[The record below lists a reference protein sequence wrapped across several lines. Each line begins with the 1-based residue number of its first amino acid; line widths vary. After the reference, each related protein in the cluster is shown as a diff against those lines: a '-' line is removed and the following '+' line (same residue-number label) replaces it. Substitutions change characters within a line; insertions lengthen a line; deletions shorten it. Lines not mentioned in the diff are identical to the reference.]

1 MTGGTQD
8 RHRFLIG
15 STNPGKLREY
25 REILAGLDLELVAPT
40 DLDPVP
46 PEPVEVAHTFAE
58 NASAKARAY
67 ASASGLQTVADDSG
81 LEVYALRGAPGLRS
95 RRFFGDDAT
104 ADERNAKLL
113 ALLEGVEDR
122 SARFVCVTALAS
134 PDGHVELFEGEV
146 HGEIAESPRG
156 DAGFGYDPV
165 FVIAGD
171 GRTMAE
177 LPSDE
182 KHRVSHRGIAGAK
195 LRARLAADA

>member
-1 MTGGTQD
+1 VRGGTQD
-8 RHRFLIG
+8 RQRFLIG
-15 STNPGKLREY
+15 STNLGKLREY

>member
-1 MTGGTQD
+1 MTED
-8 RHRFLIG
+8 RHPLLVG
-15 STNPGKLREY
+15 SANPGKLREY
-25 REILAGLDLELVAPT
+25 REILAGLDLDLVAPS

-46 PEPVEVAHTFAE
+46 PEPDEDAATFAE

-81 LEVYALRGAPGLRS
+81 LEVYALRGSPGVRS
-95 RRFFGDDAT
+95 RRFFGDDAS
-104 ADERNAKLL
+104 AEERNAKLL
-113 ALLEGVEDR
+113 ALLDGVDDR

-134 PDGHVELFEGEV
+134 PNGQVELFEGEV

-156 DAGFGYDPV
+156 EAGFGYDPV

-177 LPSDE
+177 LSSEE
-182 KHRVSHRGIAGAK
+182 KHRISHRGLAGAK
-195 LRARLAADA
+195 LRARLVAGA

>member
-1 MTGGTQD
+1 VTQD
-8 RHRFLIG
+8 QSDRHPILLG
-15 STNPGKLREY
+15 SSNQGKLREY
-25 REILAGLDLELVAPT
+25 REILAGLDLELVIPG

-46 PEPVEVAHTFAE
+46 PEPAEDALTFAE

-67 ASASGLQTVADDSG
+67 AAASGLQTVADDSG
-81 LEVYALRGAPGLRS
+81 LEVNALRGAPGVRS
-95 RRFFGDDAT
+95 RRFFGEDAR
-104 ADERNAKLL
+104 AEERNAKLL
-113 ALLEGVEDR
+113 AMLDGATDR

-156 DAGFGYDPV
+156 PGGFGYDPV

-177 LPSDE
+177 LSSEE
-182 KHRVSHRGIAGAK
+182 KHRISHRGLAGAK
-195 LRARLAADA
+195 LRARLAAGA